1 MNRIELWRTIDTA
14 LWALVPLVGTV
25 LFLAGAISQDGV
37 TSSLGILVA
46 AGGAVKAAGT
56 L

>member
-1 MNRIELWRTIDTA
+1 MRNVTWRTIDTA
-14 LWALVPLVGTV
+14 IWSLVPLAGTV

-37 TSSLGILVA
+37 TSGLGILVA
-46 AGGAVKAAGT
+46 AGGAAKAAST